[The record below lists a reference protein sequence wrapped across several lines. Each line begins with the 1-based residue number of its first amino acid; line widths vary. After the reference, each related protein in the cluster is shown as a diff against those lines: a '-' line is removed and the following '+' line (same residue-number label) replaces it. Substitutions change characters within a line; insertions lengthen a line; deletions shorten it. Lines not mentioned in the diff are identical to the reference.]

1 MLYGLETADQAA
13 ELFALA
19 SIIDSLFDHRLT
31 CAKTVGGQDNTACIT
46 QPGRCNS
53 PIISQWFRFGPV
65 KPQFPDAAGAIHGSK
80 RASLQARRLGT
91 DKVQPA
97 TGLGANVGIISFEIE
112 REQRSEEHTSELQ
125 SIMRISYAVFCLKK
139 NKNLTVQ

>member
-1 MLYGLETADQAA
+1 MAPSYLYRCSSVLLCLVRPRIEGVCGVRYERTSRFMTRGHLGAHMLYGLETADQAA

-31 CAKTVGGQDNTACIT
+31 CAKTVGGQDNTACIP

-65 KPQFPDAAGAIHGSK
+65 KPQFPDAAGDRKST
-80 RASLQARRLGT
+80 RL
-91 DKVQPA
+91 
-97 TGLGANVGIISFEIE
+97 NS
-112 REQRSEEHTSELQ
+112 SH
-125 SIMRISYAVFCLKK
+125 
-139 NKNLTVQ
+139 

>member
-1 MLYGLETADQAA
+1 MTRGHLVAHMLYGLETAEQAA

-31 CAKTVGGQDNTACIT
+31 FAKTVGGQDNTACIT

-65 KPQFPDAAGAIHGSK
+65 KPQFPDAAGAINGSQ
-80 RASLQARRLGT
+80 RDSLQARRLGT
-91 DKVQPA
+91 DQVQPA
-97 TGLGANVGIISFEIE
+97 PGTGHYVGIIF
-112 REQRSEEHTSELQ
+112 QSEARRVGRAGVWRL
-125 SIMRISYAVFCLKK
+125 RYRWWA
-139 NKNLTVQ
+139 

>member
-65 KPQFPDAAGAIHGSK
+65 KPQFPDAAGAINGSQ
-80 RASLQARRLGT
+80 RDSLQAQRLGT

-97 TGLGANVGIISFEIE
+97 TGIGDNVGIISFEND
-112 REQRSEEHTSELQ
+112 REQIGRASCGHRE
-125 SIMRISYAVFCLKK
+125 IAYV
-139 NKNLTVQ
+139 

>member
-1 MLYGLETADQAA
+1 MTRGHLGAHMLYGLETADQAA

-65 KPQFPDAAGAIHGSK
+65 KPQFP
-80 RASLQARRLGT
+80 
-91 DKVQPA
+91 
-97 TGLGANVGIISFEIE
+97 
-112 REQRSEEHTSELQ
+112 RSEEHTSELQ
-125 SIMRISYAVFCLKK
+125 SLMRTSYAVFCLKK
-139 NKNLTVQ
+139 KKKAHKKTQQNEKRQKIQ